1 MQIAE
6 MSMAEIE
13 ARSLEIKA
21 ELDNASEERLAELT
35 IEAQQIEARKKELA
49 DAEERKATA
58 KAIENGEANVT
69 TIEERKEE
77 TKMKD
82 IKEYRDSAEYIEAYA
97 EYVKTGDDAQVR
109 SLLTQNVGSGTIAV
123 PTIVVS
129 AIQTAWDKEPILAA
143 VKKTYLKGNVKI
155 GFEISAT
162 GAVEHTEGSA
172 AVTEEDLVL
181 GVAELK
187 PVSIKKWISVS
198 DEALDL
204 AGEAFLNYIY
214 SELGYQI
221 AKKLADAIVADIT
234 AASTAGSASVPA
246 VAAIS
251 AAPGLA
257 TVATAVANLSD
268 EASNP
273 VIIMNKLTYANFKAV
288 QAAANYGQDVF
299 DGLKVLFNNS
309 LPAYDAASVGNIYA
323 IVGDL
328 GRGEMVNFPNGE
340 EITFKFDDKT
350 LMEADLV
357 KILGRMYAG
366 HGVVAPMCF
375 TQVKKPTAQG

>member
-21 ELDNASEERLAELT
+21 ELETASEERLAELT

-49 DAEERKATA
+49 EAEERKATA

-69 TIEERKEE
+69 TIEERKEDN
-77 TKMKD
+77 KMKD
-82 IKEYRDSAEYIEAYA
+82 IHEYRDSAEYVKAYA

-109 SLLTQNVGSGTIAV
+109 SLLTQNVGEGTIAV

-129 AIQTAWDKEPILAA
+129 AIQTAWDNEPILAA

-162 GAVEHTEGSA
+162 GAVEHIEGSE

-181 GVAELK
+181 GIAELK
-187 PVSIKKWISVS
+187 PVSIKKWISIS
-198 DEALDL
+198 DEVLDL
-204 AGEAFLNYIY
+204 AGEAFLQYIY
-214 SELGYQI
+214 SEIGYQI
-221 AKKLADAIVADIT
+221 AKKLADEIVADIT
-234 AASTAGSASVPA
+234 AATVAGSASVPA

-257 TVATAVANLSD
+257 TIASAVANLSD

-288 QAAANYGQDVF
+288 QAGANYGQDVF
-299 DGLKVLFNNS
+299 DGLKVLFNNT

-340 EITFKFDDKT
+340 DITFKFDDKT
-350 LMEADLV
+350 LMTADLV
-357 KILGRMYAG
+357 KVLGRMYAG
-366 HGVVAPMCF
+366 HGVVAPKSF
-375 TQVKKPTAQG
+375 TQIKKPTAQG